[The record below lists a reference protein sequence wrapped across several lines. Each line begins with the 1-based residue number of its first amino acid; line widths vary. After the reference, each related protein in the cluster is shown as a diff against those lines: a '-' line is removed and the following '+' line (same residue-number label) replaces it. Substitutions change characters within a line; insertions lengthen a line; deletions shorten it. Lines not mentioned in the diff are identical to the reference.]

1 VSLTELQALERQ
13 AVIPTYVRNP
23 VEFVRGQGVSLWD
36 DAGNEYLD
44 FLAGISVLNVGHCHP
59 RVVAAIQEQAAKL
72 THVSNLYYTEQA
84 MRLSAALSA
93 SSLGGKVFLC
103 NSGAEAN
110 EAAIKLAR
118 RHRAGGEIVVLRDA
132 FHGRTYGSLSATPQ
146 EAKQAP
152 FAPLVPGFVVCEKR
166 AEVLDAAVGPQ
177 TAAVML
183 EPIQGESGVLPLSEE
198 LLQAARSA
206 CDREGAAL
214 IFDEIQTGMGRTGT
228 LWAYEQTDVVPD
240 AITTAKALGGGLP
253 IGALVT
259 GERLA
264 DTFQPGDHGST
275 FAGGPVACAAA
286 LVALEICSDPAL
298 LAHVVAMGE
307 RFAAALEELPFVAS
321 VRGRGLLIGA
331 ELVADVS
338 AIELARRALL
348 EQRLV
353 INATGPSSL
362 RMEPPLIVTEEQ
374 IDEAV
379 ARLARLVP

>member
-1 VSLTELQALERQ
+1 MSLSELQALERRY
-13 AVIPTYVRNP
+13 AMPTYVRNAAD
-23 VEFVRGQGVSLWD
+23 FVRGQGVSLWD
-36 DAGNEYLD
+36 ADGNEYLD

-59 RVVAAIQEQAAKL
+59 RVVAAIQEQAARL

-84 MRLSAALSA
+84 MRLSEALA
-93 SSLGGKVFLC
+93 ESSLGGKVFLC
-103 NSGAEAN
+103 NSGTEAN

-118 RHRAGGEIVVLRDA
+118 RHRPGGEIVVLREA

-146 EAKQAP
+146 ESKQAP
-152 FAPLVPGFVVCEKR
+152 FAPLVPGFVVCEK
-166 AEVLDAAVGPQ
+166 EPGSLSAAVGPQ

-183 EPIQGESGVLPLSEE
+183 EPIQGESGVLPLSED
-198 LLQAARSA
+198 LLQAAREA
-206 CDREGAAL
+206 CDREGAVL
-214 IFDEIQTGMGRTGT
+214 IFDEIQTGMGRTGS
-228 LWAYEQTDVVPD
+228 LWAYEQTGVVPD
-240 AITTAKALGGGLP
+240 ALTSAKALGGGLP

-259 GERLA
+259 GEKLA

-286 LVALEICSDPAL
+286 LVALQICSDPVL

-307 RFAAALEELPFVAS
+307 RLAAALADVPFITS

-331 ELVADVS
+331 EVIPELS

-348 EQRLV
+348 EERLV

-362 RMEPPLIVTEEQ
+362 RLEPPLIVTEDQ

-379 ARLARLVP
+379 ARLKRLVP